1 MPEPFDIQSP
11 TITVVVRTLG
21 SVRLGDALESLAAQ
35 TRRDFEVV
43 VVDMSGGR
51 IEALLDSFGSRIPTL
66 RRVMPAGGR
75 TRPAALNAGVRA
87 ARAPL
92 LAVLDDD
99 NLYDPGHLET
109 LVGGLETS
117 GADYVYTGVRL
128 ATYEP
133 SGGLVERRDVSLPW
147 NFERLILGNFVYATG
162 SAYRRS
168 LWEAVS
174 GYDERFEVFEDWD
187 FIIRASQRGRV
198 AHLNVVSGESRKFTG
213 LPAVS
218 HFDREIGAA
227 RRCLAGVYWT
237 HRHLYR
243 GRLHDHLKAASAEHC
258 SRRFQAR
265 TGLLAKTV
273 RGFRLELGL
282 DLAGWWAVNAA
293 ARARGAA

>member
-1 MPEPFDIQSP
+1 MPQPLGSSSP
-11 TITVVVRTLG
+11 TISVVVRTLG
-21 SVRLGDALESLAAQ
+21 SARLGDALESLAVQ
-35 TRRDFEVV
+35 TRQDFEVV
-43 VVDMSGGR
+43 VVDMSNGH
-51 IEALLDSFGSRIPTL
+51 IEELLDRFRSRLPSLQRIKPTG
-66 RRVMPAGGR
+66 RR

-117 GADYVYTGVRL
+117 GADYVYTGVRH

-133 SGGLVERRDVSLPW
+133 SGRLIENRDVSLPW
-147 NFERLILGNFVYATG
+147 SFERMILGNFVYATG

-187 FIIRASQRGRV
+187 FIIRASQRGRIE
-198 AHLNVVSGESRKFTG
+198 HLRVVSGESRKFTG

-218 HFDREIGAA
+218 HFDREIGAV

-243 GRLHDHLKAASAEHC
+243 GRLRDELKAASAEHC
-258 SRRFQAR
+258 
-265 TGLLAKTV
+265 
-273 RGFRLELGL
+273 
-282 DLAGWWAVNAA
+282 
-293 ARARGAA
+293 

>member
-1 MPEPFDIQSP
+1 MPQSLRDSSP
-11 TITVVVRTLG
+11 AISVVVRTLG
-21 SVRLGDALESLAAQ
+21 SARLGDALESLAVQ

-43 VVDMSGGR
+43 VVDLSGGR
-51 IEALLDSFGSRIPTL
+51 IEGLLDRFASRLPSL
-66 RRVMPAGGR
+66 RRVTPTGHR

-99 NLYDPGHLET
+99 NLYDPNHLEI
-109 LVGGLETS
+109 LVGGLEAS
-117 GADYVYTGVRL
+117 GADYVYTGVRH

-133 SGGLVERRDVSLPW
+133 SGRLVERRDVSLPW
-147 NFERLILGNFVYATG
+147 SFDRVILGNFVYATG

-174 GYDERFEVFEDWD
+174 GYDERFVVFEDWD
-187 FIIRASQRGRV
+187 FIIRAAQRGRIE
-198 AHLNVVSGESRKFTG
+198 HLRVVSGESRKFTG

-218 HFDREIGAA
+218 HFDREIDAA

-243 GRLHDHLKAASAEHC
+243 GRLRDELKAASAEHC
-258 SRRFQAR
+258 RRRFQAR

-273 RGFRLELGL
+273 GGFRLELGL
-282 DLAGWWAVNAA
+282 DLAGWWTVNPAGRPRVAA
-293 ARARGAA
+293 

>member
-1 MPEPFDIQSP
+1 MPQPFGDSSP
-11 TITVVVRTLG
+11 TISVVVRTLG
-21 SVRLGDALESLAAQ
+21 SERLGDALESLALQ
-35 TRRDFEVV
+35 TRQDFEVV
-43 VVDMSGGR
+43 VVDMSNGN
-51 IEALLDSFGSRIPTL
+51 IEGLLDRFASRLPSL
-66 RRVMPAGGR
+66 RRVTLAGRR

-109 LVGGLETS
+109 LVGALETS
-117 GADYVYTGVRL
+117 GADYVYTGVRH

-133 SGGLVERRDVSLPW
+133 SGRLVEKRDVSLPW
-147 NFERLILGNFVYATG
+147 SFERVILGNFVYATG

-187 FIIRASQRGRV
+187 FIIRASQRGRIE
-198 AHLNVVSGESRKFTG
+198 HLKVVSGESRKFTG
-213 LPAVS
+213 LPTVS

-243 GRLHDHLKAASAEHC
+243 GRLRDELKAASAEHC
-258 SRRFQAR
+258 RRRFQAR

-273 RGFRLELGL
+273 GGFRLELGL

-293 ARARGAA
+293 GRPRVAA

>member
-1 MPEPFDIQSP
+1 MVQPIGSSSP
-11 TITVVVRTLG
+11 AISVVVRTLG
-21 SVRLGDALESLAAQ
+21 SVRVGDALESLAAQ

-51 IEALLDSFGSRIPTL
+51 IDGLLRRFESRIPEL
-66 RRVMPAGGR
+66 RRVAPGGRR

-92 LAVLDDD
+92 LAILDDD
-99 NLYDPGHLET
+99 NLYDPGHLEA
-109 LVGGLETS
+109 LIGGLEAS

-128 ATYEP
+128 ATYET
-133 SGGLVERRDVSLPW
+133 SGRLVEKRDVSLPW
-147 NFERLILGNFVYATG
+147 SFERVILGNFVYATG

-213 LPAVS
+213 LPSVS
-218 HFDREIGAA
+218 HFDREVGPA

-243 GRLHDHLKAASAEHC
+243 GRLRDHLKAASAEHC
-258 SRRFQAR
+258 RRRFRAR
-265 TGLLAKTV
+265 TGLLARTV
-273 RGFRLELGL
+273 GGFRLELGL
-282 DLAGWWAVNAA
+282 DLAGWWAMNAA
-293 ARARGAA
+293 GHSRGAA

>member
-1 MPEPFDIQSP
+1 MRPSLGHASP
-11 TITVVVRTLG
+11 AISVVVRTLG
-21 SVRLGDALESLAAQ
+21 SVRLGDALESLAVQ

-43 VVDMSGGR
+43 VVDLSDGR
-51 IEALLDSFGSRIPTL
+51 IEDLLDRFASRLPSL
-66 RRVMPAGGR
+66 QRVTPASRR

-99 NLYDPGHLET
+99 NLYDPDHLET
-109 LVGGLETS
+109 LVGGLETT
-117 GADYVYTGVRL
+117 GADYVYTGVRH

-133 SGGLVERRDVSLPW
+133 SGQLVEKRDVSLPW
-147 NFERLILGNFVYATG
+147 SFDRVILGNFIYATG

-174 GYDERFEVFEDWD
+174 GYDERFVVFEDWD
-187 FIIRASQRGRV
+187 FIIRAAQRGRIE
-198 AHLNVVSGESRKFTG
+198 HLRVVSGEARKFTG

-218 HFDREIGAA
+218 HFHREIGAA

-243 GRLHDHLKAASAEHC
+243 GRLRDELKAASAEHC
-258 SRRFQAR
+258 RHRFRAR
-265 TGLLAKTV
+265 TGFLAKTV
-273 RGFRLELGL
+273 GGFRLELGL
-282 DLAGWWAVNAA
+282 DLAGWWTVNAA
-293 ARARGAA
+293 GRRRVAA

>member
-1 MPEPFDIQSP
+1 MPQPLGSSSP
-11 TITVVVRTLG
+11 TISVVVRTLG
-21 SVRLGDALESLAAQ
+21 SARLGDALESLAVQ
-35 TRRDFEVV
+35 TRQDFEVV
-43 VVDMSGGR
+43 VVDMSNGH
-51 IEALLDSFGSRIPTL
+51 IEVLLDRFGSRLPSVQRIK
-66 RRVMPAGGR
+66 PAGRR

-109 LVGGLETS
+109 LVGGLEAS
-117 GADYVYTGVRL
+117 GADYVYTGVRH

-133 SGGLVERRDVSLPW
+133 SGRLIEKRDVSLPW
-147 NFERLILGNFVYATG
+147 SFERMILGNFVYATG

-187 FIIRASQRGRV
+187 FIIRASQRGRIE
-198 AHLNVVSGESRKFTG
+198 HLNVVSGESRKFTG
-213 LPAVS
+213 LPTVS

-243 GRLHDHLKAASAEHC
+243 GRLRDELKAASAEHC
-258 SRRFQAR
+258 RRRFRAR

-273 RGFRLELGL
+273 GGFRLELGL
-282 DLAGWWAVNAA
+282 DLAGWWTVNAA
-293 ARARGAA
+293 GHPRVAA

>member
-1 MPEPFDIQSP
+1 MRPSLGQASP
-11 TITVVVRTLG
+11 AISVVVRTLG
-21 SVRLGDALESLAAQ
+21 SVRLGDALESLAVQ

-43 VVDMSGGR
+43 IVDMSDGR
-51 IEALLDSFGSRIPTL
+51 IDELLDRFASRLPSL
-66 RRVMPAGGR
+66 QRVTPASRR

-99 NLYDPGHLET
+99 NLYDPDHLET
-109 LVGGLETS
+109 LVGGLETT
-117 GADYVYTGVRL
+117 GADYVYTGVRH

-133 SGGLVERRDVSLPW
+133 SGRLVERRDVSLPW
-147 NFERLILGNFVYATG
+147 NFDRVILGNFVYATG

-168 LWEAVS
+168 LWEAVT
-174 GYDERFEVFEDWD
+174 GYDERFVVFEDWD
-187 FIIRASQRGRV
+187 FIIRAAQRGRIE
-198 AHLNVVSGESRKFTG
+198 HLPVVTGESRKFTG
-213 LPAVS
+213 VPAVS

-243 GRLHDHLKAASAEHC
+243 GRLRDELKAASAEHC
-258 SRRFQAR
+258 RRRFQAR

-273 RGFRLELGL
+273 GGFRLELGL
-282 DLAGWWAVNAA
+282 DLALWWTVNAA
-293 ARARGAA
+293 GRPRVAA